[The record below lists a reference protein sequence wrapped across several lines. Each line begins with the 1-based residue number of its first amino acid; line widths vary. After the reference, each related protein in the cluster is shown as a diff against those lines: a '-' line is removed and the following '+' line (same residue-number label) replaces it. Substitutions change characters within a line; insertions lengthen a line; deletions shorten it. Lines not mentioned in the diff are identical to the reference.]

1 MMNFKI
7 DRIKDFNCINM
18 ETSDSFKLS
27 DTMIEVDT
35 FSPNPD
41 EIVSLERIN
50 NPDRVA
56 NFTCENAMINVNLLA
71 KLFMQEKS
79 NTFDIQYTIMVQ
91 ARRHKKKRINKK
103 WLKRYGYKQQQM
115 IDNDWKLGEYNAQ
128 TGEVEM
134 VKRDWR

>member
-7 DRIKDFNCINM
+7 DGIKDFNCINM

-27 DTMIEVDT
+27 DTTIEVDT

-71 KLFMQEKS
+71 KLFTQEKS

-91 ARRHKKKRINKK
+91 ARKHKKRRINKK
-103 WLKRYGYKQQQM
+103 WLKRYGYKQQVVTSKG
-115 IDNDWKLGEYNAQ
+115 WKMKEFNTQ
-128 TGEVEM
+128 TGEVELA
-134 VKRDWR
+134 KRQ